1 MFDEYASCIKV
12 RKRHRQSC
20 TFTGPLLGEIRTMI
34 RPLPLIQLVHSRGVV
49 HRDIKASNVVL
60 DHLGHAKLVDFGFA
74 KILHPMEHVP
84 GAASE
89 AEGSP
94 EDVSEVNPTSVPLIA
109 NARQISGSHVPG
121 DSNHDLLRDASCN
134 GPRDGAAPR
143 PRVRCRL
150 VGPWRLALGAPRG
163 TYHLRPT
170 LSTFG

>member
-1 MFDEYASCIKV
+1 
-12 RKRHRQSC
+12 
-20 TFTGPLLGEIRTMI
+20 MI

-109 NARQISGSHVPG
+109 NARQISCFMSQVTRTMTFCGTPHAMAPEMVQRQG
-121 DSNHDLLRDASCN
+121 HEFGVDWWALGVLLWELLEARIISDQ
-134 GPRDGAAPR
+134 RFR
-143 PRVRCRL
+143 
-150 VGPWRLALGAPRG
+150 RLADPSPSSPLGS
-163 TYHLRPT
+163 PT
-170 LSTFG
+170 LWLWQPE